1 MAAAHTHT
9 HTHRKLNH
17 TFTHTHSHSVCGNDS
32 HNINKNERHTKKIL
46 HFACIAGPEF
56 SEKEKD
62 YVCLLERESA
72 GKDCKAAVNLCKS
85 KAHAA
90 AVVQQ
95 MVEKLILIS

>member
-1 MAAAHTHT
+1 M
-9 HTHRKLNH
+9 
-17 TFTHTHSHSVCGNDS
+17 
-32 HNINKNERHTKKIL
+32 
-46 HFACIAGPEF
+46 
-56 SEKEKD
+56 SEKEKG
-62 YVCLLERESA
+62 YVCLLEGESA